1 MIKKDYIFFAVVLI
15 LLVIVIILEYDST
28 KKWVEYKKTHKCIAA
43 YNNPANIVPAYNVT
57 NGAIMILMQPG
68 QTVYTC
74 DNGIV
79 AR

>member
-1 MIKKDYIFFAVVLI
+1 MTKKEYIFFAVGLI

-28 KKWVEYKKTHKCIAA
+28 KKWVEYKKTHNCVAA

-57 NGAIMILMQPG
+57 NNAIMILMQPG

-79 AR
+79 TR